1 MSTAVSPAISQEH
14 SARRGLPRHKVA
26 VPLDVT
32 VLRSG
37 VPDRIPGR
45 SLDISAGGAGLVLAG
60 VIFPGESVGVQF
72 FLPGGLPVETRAVV
86 RYQSQL
92 RCGVEFLGL
101 SEEQRALIQ
110 GWTKQEANA
119 PATATV
125 QPQVQEKKEA
135 VAAGPAVRSKAKSSP
150 RSSKR
155 FVARAVPFL
164 IVAVV
169 LGWWRWQK
177 GWTEIESQLSTPK
190 SAISVPRATLPAS
203 LMEQRITHKVDPVY
217 PDEARQKHLPG
228 TVVLRAVI
236 DAEGKVVKLEPVSG
250 PESLSQAAMDA
261 ARWWRYEPYYVNGAP
276 VEVETTLEV
285 QFDSAS
291 ITK

>member
-1 MSTAVSPAISQEH
+1 MSTPVVPAISQEH
-14 SARRGLPRHKVA
+14 SARRGLPRYKVA

-72 FLPGGLPVETRAVV
+72 FLPGASLPVETRAVV

-101 SEEQRALIQ
+101 SEEQRALIR
-110 GWTKQEANA
+110 GWTKYEPPTPVTVALE
-119 PATATV
+119 PKVREKEPTRTATAV
-125 QPQVQEKKEA
+125 GYKVKRLRRP
-135 VAAGPAVRSKAKSSP
+135 
-150 RSSKR
+150 SKR
-155 FVARAVPFL
+155 LVARIAPFL
-164 IVAVV
+164 IAAAVV
-169 LGWWRWQK
+169 GWWRWQK
-177 GWTEIESQLSTPK
+177 GWREIESELPAQKAVSQ
-190 SAISVPRATLPAS
+190 PRATLPAS
-203 LMEQRITHKVDPVY
+203 VMEQRITHKVDPVY

-228 TVVLRAVI
+228 MVVLRAVI
-236 DAEGKVVKLEPVSG
+236 DAEGKVVKVEPVSG
-250 PESLSQAAMDA
+250 PEALTQAAMDA

-276 VEVETTLEV
+276 IEVETTLAV
-285 QFDSAS
+285 QFDAAA
-291 ITK
+291 ITKQ

>member
-1 MSTAVSPAISQEH
+1 MSTAVPPAISQEH

-45 SLDISAGGAGLVLAG
+45 SLDVSAGGAGLVLAG
-60 VIFPGESVGVQF
+60 VVFPGESVGVQF
-72 FLPGGLPVETRAVV
+72 FLPGGRPVETRAVV

-119 PATATV
+119 PATATA
-125 QPQVQEKKEA
+125 QPQAKAA
-135 VAAGPAVRSKAKSSP
+135 VAAGSAVSPKAKSSR

-155 FVARAVPFL
+155 FVARAIPFL

-190 SAISVPRATLPAS
+190 GGISTSRATLPAS
-203 LMEQRITHKVDPVY
+203 VMEQRITHKVDPVY

-228 TVVLRAVI
+228 KVVLRAVI
-236 DAEGKVVKLEPVSG
+236 DAEGKVAKLEPVSG
-250 PESLSQAAMDA
+250 PEALVQAAMDA

-285 QFDSAS
+285 QFDSANV
-291 ITK
+291 TKQ

>member
-14 SARRGLPRHKVA
+14 SARRGLPRYKVA

-72 FLPGGLPVETRAVV
+72 SLPGVNGPVEARAVV

-101 SEEQRALIQ
+101 SEEQRALIRD
-110 GWTKQEANA
+110 WTKQEPNPPVAKPKVQGKA
-119 PATATV
+119 PT
-125 QPQVQEKKEA
+125 P
-135 VAAGPAVRSKAKSSP
+135 AAPAVRHKAKGFRRP
-150 RSSKR
+150 TRR
-155 FVARAVPFL
+155 LVVRIAPFL
-164 IVAVV
+164 IAAALV
-169 LGWWRWQK
+169 GWWRWQK
-177 GWTEIESQLSTPK
+177 GWTEIEAQLSAQKAAVPL
-190 SAISVPRATLPAS
+190 PRATLPAS
-203 LMEQRITHKVDPVY
+203 LMEQRLTHKVDPVY
-217 PDEARQKHLPG
+217 PDEARQKRLPG
-228 TVVLRAVI
+228 MVVLRAVI
-236 DAEGKVVKLEPVSG
+236 DTEGKVVKLEPVSG
-250 PESLSQAAMDA
+250 PEALAQSAMDA
-261 ARWWRYEPYYVNGAP
+261 ARWWRYEPYYVNGTP

-285 QFDSAS
+285 QFDAPSL
-291 ITK
+291 TKE

>member
-1 MSTAVSPAISQEH
+1 MSTAVPPAISQEH

-45 SLDISAGGAGLVLAG
+45 SLDVSAGGAGLVLAG
-60 VIFPGESVGVQF
+60 VVFPGESVGVQF
-72 FLPGGLPVETRAVV
+72 FLPGGRPVETRAVV

-119 PATATV
+119 PATATA
-125 QPQVQEKKEA
+125 QPQAKAA
-135 VAAGPAVRSKAKSSP
+135 VAAGSAVSPKAKSSR

-155 FVARAVPFL
+155 LVARAIPFL

-190 SAISVPRATLPAS
+190 GEISTSRATLPAS
-203 LMEQRITHKVDPVY
+203 VMEQRITHKVDPVY
-217 PDEARQKHLPG
+217 PDEARQRHLPG

-236 DAEGKVVKLEPVSG
+236 DAEGKVAKLEPVSG
-250 PESLSQAAMDA
+250 PEALVQAAMDA

-285 QFDSAS
+285 QFDSANV
-291 ITK
+291 TKQ